1 MNLEVTN
8 FKVMNPKIMDLKIM
22 NFKMMESKLSDR
34 QTGFTL
40 AELMV
45 GMTIGLLVL
54 SGVTSAYVSSS
65 RAGNASQASSEQVE
79 NGRQAIEFISYDLRH
94 AGYFGQM
101 SSLPAPTAALPD
113 PCETTNLV
121 TLFNAMAF
129 PVQAYDAP
137 AVTPLNC
144 LGAAD
149 FVPGT
154 DILVVRR
161 ASSEPLAPADV
172 PLEGVIYI
180 QANTGVAE
188 LQIGDDTSAIGT
200 TLKADGTAATI
211 LNRDGVT
218 SAPIQRL
225 LVHIYFIAP
234 CAMPADGG
242 SSCTGALDDE
252 GSPIPTLK
260 RLELSAAGG
269 AAQMN
274 IVPLVA
280 GVENM
285 QFDYGLDN
293 LPGTI
298 DSITGLMGDGT
309 PDCEDTDPGS
319 LANVGVTA
327 GCVAANP
334 GAVQE
339 WTNVVHAEVH
349 ILTRSY
355 RPTSNYT
362 DTKTYNLGLGLS
374 ALTPGGSFKRH
385 AYSSTVRFTNVSAR
399 REIPI

>member
-1 MNLEVTN
+1 MNL
-8 FKVMNPKIMDLKIM
+8 KVMDPEIM
-22 NFKMMESKLSDR
+22 NFKMKQSKMSDR
-34 QTGFTL
+34 QAGFTL

-54 SGVTSAYVSSS
+54 SSVTSAYVSSS
-65 RAGNASQASSEQVE
+65 RAGNASQASAEQVE

-101 SSLPAPTAALPD
+101 SSLPAPTAVLPD
-113 PCETTNLV
+113 PCETSNLV
-121 TLFNAMAF
+121 TLFNSMAF

-137 AVTPLNC
+137 ATTPLNC

-154 DILVVRR
+154 DVLVVRR

-172 PLEGVIYI
+172 PELGAIYL
-180 QANTGVAE
+180 QANTGAAE
-188 LQIGDDTSAIGT
+188 LQIGDDASAVGT
-200 TLKADGTAATI
+200 TLKADGAAATI

-234 CAMPADGG
+234 CAMPANGG
-242 SSCTGALDDE
+242 ASCTGALDDE

-260 RLELSAAGG
+260 RLELSTVGG

-280 GVENM
+280 GVENL
-285 QFDYGLDN
+285 QFDFGLDN
-293 LPGTI
+293 LPSTV
-298 DSITGLMGDGT
+298 DSITGLIGDGT
-309 PDCEDTDPGS
+309 PDCEDADPGS
-319 LANVGVTA
+319 LANVSVTA
-327 GCVAANP
+327 GCAVANP

-339 WTNVVHAEVH
+339 WANVVHAEAH
-349 ILTRSY
+349 ILARSY
-355 RPTSNYT
+355 RPTQNYV

-374 ALTPGGSFKRH
+374 ALSPGGNFKRH
-385 AYSSTVRFTNVSAR
+385 TYSSTVRFTNVSAR

>member
-1 MNLEVTN
+1 
-8 FKVMNPKIMDLKIM
+8 MDLKIM

-54 SGVTSAYVSSS
+54 SSVTSAYVSSS
-65 RAGNASQASSEQVE
+65 RASNASQASAEQVE

-101 SSLPAPTAALPD
+101 SSLPAPAAALPD
-113 PCETTNLV
+113 PCETSNLV

-137 AVTPLNC
+137 AATPLNC
-144 LGAAD
+144 LGASD

-172 PLEGVIYI
+172 PLLGAIYL
-180 QANTGVAE
+180 QANTGAAE
-188 LQIGDDTSAIGT
+188 LQIGDDASAIGT

-234 CAMPADGG
+234 CAMPANGG
-242 SSCTGALDDE
+242 SSCTGPLDDE

-293 LPGTI
+293 LPTTV
-298 DSITGLMGDGT
+298 DSITGLIGDGT
-309 PDCEDTDPGS
+309 PDCEDVDPGS

-334 GAVQE
+334 GSAQE
-339 WTNVVHAEVH
+339 WTNVVYAEAH
-349 ILTRSY
+349 ILARSY

-385 AYSSTVRFTNVSAR
+385 TYSSTVRFTNVSAR